1 MLEDTR
7 SENPK
12 KSDQVYSK
20 DSTATHAHSIPT
32 TAAEALGNYCYLAM
46 RTLNGVIRDLVIQVR
61 AETAIGETVFISGNV
76 PELGEWKVSQAVQL
90 GKVSAD
96 GNVWQTMI
104 HVPTNQ
110 NVQYRYLICTVVDN
124 EGKPENIVRYW
135 ESHLRPRILRPIDY
149 IDGKGDLDVFG
160 YQGDSE
166 CIAKGWLTSETI
178 VQLKMFKS
186 PVTIWKRRYREK
198 PISVHVSTID
208 ITRKDSMNDIIGM
221 EEDSTLTDGV
231 NHRGWPIVEVAQM
244 NDSGCQFSPQSQFG
258 ILYDPTEY
266 VIFQIQVMNPNSI
279 AYMVDFYVHDSDI
292 PEHIGFCYIL
302 PSNMRDTSGTCNMPI
317 SGKRQQPIGQLS
329 VDYLIVR
336 PMKDFVCDLSVT
348 YTKHWK
354 SLEKNG
360 LDVGHRGA
368 GNARRN
374 DKVENVLENTVASF
388 NYAAKHGADMVEL
401 DVQLSKDLVPV
412 IYHDYYICISMKKK
426 RSQNEHELL
435 QLAVKDLTA
444 QQLRMLKLSPADSE
458 DKYDFH
464 EDDSE
469 DNQPFPTLKHVLE
482 AVDPRVG
489 FNIEIKCP
497 MQHKDGTW
505 ELDLRFE
512 MNRYIDV
519 ILQDI
524 LENAGNRYIIL
535 SCFHPDICTMVRLK
549 QNKYPLLFLTQ
560 GETDK
565 YPPYLDTRTSS
576 IPMATYFALNTGLLG
591 IDVHAEDLIRDPSH
605 IPFVKD
611 RNLVLFCW
619 GDDINHTDVIR
630 SLKEQ
635 GVDGCIYD
643 KVDEFT
649 RAQENVFLV
658 EAKARMGL
666 LELAGENL
674 STWSSTS
681 TN

>member
-1 MLEDTR
+1 
-7 SENPK
+7 
-12 KSDQVYSK
+12 
-20 DSTATHAHSIPT
+20 
-32 TAAEALGNYCYLAM
+32 M
-46 RTLNGVIRDLVIQVR
+46 RTINGVIRELLVQVR
-61 AETAIGETVFISGNV
+61 AETAVGESVFISGNT
-76 PELGEWKVSQAVQL
+76 PELGVWKVSQAVQMSN
-90 GKVSAD
+90 VSTD
-96 GNVWQTMI
+96 GNLWQALI
-104 HVPTNQ
+104 RIPTHQ
-110 NVQYRYLICTVVDN
+110 NVQYRYLICTIVDN

-135 ESHLRPRILRPIDY
+135 ESHLRPRILRPIDF
-149 IDGKGDLDVFG
+149 IDGKGEIDVFG

-166 CIAKGWLTSETI
+166 SISKGWLTSETI
-178 VQLKMFKS
+178 VQLKMFNS

-198 PISVHVSTID
+198 PISIRVSTID
-208 ITRKDSMNDIIGM
+208 ITRKDSVNEIMGM
-221 EEDSTLTDGV
+221 EEDSTLNEVVV
-231 NHRGWPIVEVAQM
+231 NHGWPIVEVAQM
-244 NDSGCQFSPQSQFG
+244 NDTNCQFAPQNQFG
-258 ILYDPTEY
+258 IMYDPNEY
-266 VIFQIQVMNPNSI
+266 VIFQVQVLNPNTI
-279 AYMVDFYVHDSDI
+279 AYMVDFYAHDTDNSNDSNI

-336 PMKDFVCDLSVT
+336 PMQDFVCDLSVS
-348 YTKHWK
+348 YAKHWK
-354 SLEKNG
+354 SLDKKG

-388 NYAAKHGADMVEL
+388 NYAARHGADMVEL

-426 RSQNEHELL
+426 RTQNEHELL

-444 QQLRMLKLSPADSE
+444 QQLRMLKLSPAE
-458 DKYDFH
+458 AEKDKYQFH

-489 FNIEIKCP
+489 VNIEIKCP
-497 MQHKDGTW
+497 MQHHDGTW

-512 MNRYIDV
+512 LNRYIDV
-519 ILQDI
+519 ILRDI

-565 YPPYLDTRTSS
+565 YPPYLDTRTAT
-576 IPMATYFALNTGLLG
+576 IPMGTYFALNTGILG
-591 IDVHAEDLIRDPSH
+591 INVHAEDLMRDPSH
-605 IPFVKD
+605 ISFVKD

-619 GDDINHTDVIR
+619 GEDINHSDVIK

-635 GVDGCIYD
+635 GVDGVIYD

-658 EAKARMGL
+658 EAKARLGL
-666 LELAGENL
+666 LELAGHVEENM

>member
-1 MLEDTR
+1 
-7 SENPK
+7 
-12 KSDQVYSK
+12 
-20 DSTATHAHSIPT
+20 
-32 TAAEALGNYCYLAM
+32 M
-46 RTLNGVIRDLVIQVR
+46 RTFNGVARDLVLQVR
-61 AETAIGETVFISGNV
+61 AETAVGETVFVSGNT
-76 PELGEWKVSQAVQL
+76 PELGEWKVNQAIQL
-90 GKVSAD
+90 SKVHPE
-96 GNVWQTMI
+96 GNLWQALI
-104 HVPTNQ
+104 SIPANQ
-110 NVQYRYLICTVVDN
+110 NILYRYLICTVVDN
-124 EGKPENIVRYW
+124 DGKLENIVRYW
-135 ESHLRPRILRPIDY
+135 ESHVRPRILRPIDH
-149 IDGKGDLDVFG
+149 IDGKEDLDVFG
-160 YQGDSE
+160 YQGDIESVS
-166 CIAKGWLTSETI
+166 KGWLTSETI
-178 VQLKMFKS
+178 VQLKMFNS

-198 PISVHVSTID
+198 PISVHVSSID
-208 ITRKDSMNDIIGM
+208 ITRKDSVAEVIGM
-221 EEDSTLTDGV
+221 EEDSTLTEGV
-231 NHRGWPIVEVAQM
+231 NRSWPIVEVAQM
-244 NDSGCQFSPQSQFG
+244 NDSGCQFTQQSQFG
-258 ILYDPTEY
+258 IMYDPNDY
-266 VIFQIQVMNPNSI
+266 VIFQIQVLKPNSI
-279 AYMVDFYVHDSDI
+279 AYMVDFYVHDSDV

-302 PSNMRDTSGTCNMPI
+302 PSNMRDTAGTCNMPI

-336 PMKDFVCDLSVT
+336 PMQDFVCDLSVT
-348 YTKHWK
+348 YAKHWK
-354 SLEKNG
+354 SLEKKG

-426 RSQNEHELL
+426 RTQNEHELL

-444 QQLRMLKLSPADSE
+444 QQLQLLKLSPAE
-458 DKYDFH
+458 AEQDKYQFH

-497 MQHKDGTW
+497 MQHRDGTW
-505 ELDLRFE
+505 ELDIRFE

-519 ILQDI
+519 ILRNI

-560 GETDK
+560 GETDR
-565 YPPYLDTRTSS
+565 YTPYLDTRTSS
-576 IPMATYFALNTGLLG
+576 IPMATYFALNTGILG
-591 IDVHAEDLIRDPSH
+591 IDVHAEDLIRDPGH
-605 IPFVKD
+605 ISFVKD

-619 GDDINHTDVIR
+619 GEDINHSDVIK
-630 SLKEQ
+630 SLKDQ
-635 GVDGCIYD
+635 GVDGVIYD

-658 EAKARMGL
+658 EAKARLGL
-666 LELAGENL
+666 LELAGHAGENL
-674 STWSSTS
+674 CAWSSSS

>member
-1 MLEDTR
+1 
-7 SENPK
+7 
-12 KSDQVYSK
+12 
-20 DSTATHAHSIPT
+20 
-32 TAAEALGNYCYLAM
+32 M
-46 RTLNGVIRDLVIQVR
+46 RTVNGNFQDILVQVR
-61 AETAIGETVFISGNV
+61 ADTNTGESVFISGNTK
-76 PELGEWKVSQAVQL
+76 ELGEWKVSQAVQL
-90 GKVSAD
+90 NKLYPEGNIWQGVVS
-96 GNVWQTMI
+96 
-104 HVPTNQ
+104 VPSQQ
-110 NVQYRYLICTVVDN
+110 NLQYRYLVCAVVEN
-124 EGKPENIVRYW
+124 EGKYENVVRHW
-135 ESHLRPRILRPIDY
+135 ESHLKPRILRPMECNEN
-149 IDGKGDLDVFG
+149 KCDLDTFG
-160 YQGDSE
+160 FQDDVES
-166 CIAKGWLTSETI
+166 IAKGWLTSETV
-178 VQLKMFKS
+178 VQFKMYNS

-198 PISVHVSTID
+198 PISLHVTTID
-208 ITRKDSMNDIIGM
+208 ITRKDSVTEMIGL
-221 EEDSTLTDGV
+221 EEDSTLTE
-231 NHRGWPIVEVAQM
+231 RPAESWPIVEVAKM
-244 NDSGCQFSPQSQFG
+244 NDCNWEFCKQTQFG
-258 ILYDPTEY
+258 IMYDPGEY
-266 VIFQIQVMNPNSI
+266 VIFQVQMLKPESI
-279 AYMVDFYVHDSDI
+279 AYMVDFYVHDSEV

-329 VDYLIVR
+329 VDYLIIR

-348 YTKHWK
+348 YAKHWK
-354 SLEKNG
+354 TIDKKH

-426 RSQNEHELL
+426 RSTNEHELL

-444 QQLRMLKLSPADSE
+444 QQLRMLKLSPAVADLA
-458 DKYDFH
+458 KLQFH
-464 EDDSE
+464 EDDSD

-482 AVDPRVG
+482 AVDPSVG
-489 FNIEIKCP
+489 VNIEIKCP
-497 MQHKDGTW
+497 MQYHDGTW
-505 ELDLRFE
+505 ELDIRFE
-512 MNRYIDV
+512 MNSYVDI
-519 ILQDI
+519 ILRDI
-524 LENAGNRYIIL
+524 LEYAGNRFILL

-560 GETDK
+560 GETIK
-565 YPPYLDTRTSS
+565 YPPYLDTRTAS
-576 IPMATYFALNTGLLG
+576 IPMATHFALNTGLLG

-611 RNLVLFCW
+611 HNLILFCW
-619 GDDINHTDVIR
+619 GDDINHSDVIR

-635 GVDGCIYD
+635 GVDGVIYD

-666 LELAGENL
+666 LELAGQAADNL